1 MTTDERLDILE
12 KKLYFVM
19 QTLSLTQRTPE
30 GKTDARSLTAL
41 FEEMHNHAG
50 TDPQTFAQVA
60 QRAFG
65 KPGTGSQSPRPQSAD
80 GPDGFPGENGD
91 DTGATAR
98 RGNRDGSIIIEG

>member
-19 QTLSLTQRTPE
+19 QTLSLTQRTPD

-60 QRAFG
+60 KRAFG
-65 KPGTGSQSPRPQSAD
+65 KPGTGGQSPRPHSAD

-91 DTGATAR
+91 DEGATTG
-98 RGNRDGSIIIEG
+98 RGNRDRSVIIEG